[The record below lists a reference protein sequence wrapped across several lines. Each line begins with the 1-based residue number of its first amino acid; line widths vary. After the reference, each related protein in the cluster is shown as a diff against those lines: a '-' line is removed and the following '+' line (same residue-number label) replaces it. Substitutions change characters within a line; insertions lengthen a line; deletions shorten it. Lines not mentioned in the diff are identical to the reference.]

1 MNLGLRQ
8 GCEVDETS
16 SNPPPF
22 PHFVTRATLMQT
34 AKSLPQ
40 EIDAQKKHQEQLA
53 RQYEHMVR
61 KIAWKVLA
69 KLPEGQVVVEC
80 DDLFTIGMMGL
91 LDADRTYD
99 PALGQPFESFAE
111 FRVRGAMLDELRR
124 RDFFPRRL
132 RAKANQLHRAE
143 QAFKQKHGREATQ
156 EELASAL
163 GVTVGK
169 LCTLRQETL
178 PYSFVEHTD
187 PTLSL
192 QDGGV
197 EPDLR
202 LEQEELRAVLLEAL
216 EALGEREQLVLD
228 LYYIQEL
235 TQREIA
241 SVLALTEGRVSQIKS
256 NALKQLRVLLADLLQ
271 WR

>member
-1 MNLGLRQ
+1 
-8 GCEVDETS
+8 
-16 SNPPPF
+16 
-22 PHFVTRATLMQT
+22 MQA

-40 EIDAQKKHQEQLA
+40 EIEAQKKHQEQLA
-53 RQYEHMVR
+53 RQYERMVR
-61 KIAWKVLA
+61 KIAWKVLT
-69 KLPEGQVVVEC
+69 KLPEGQSAVEC

-91 LDADRTYD
+91 LEADRTYD
-99 PALGQPFESFAE
+99 ASVGQPFESFAE

-132 RAKANQLHRAE
+132 RAKANRLHRAE
-143 QAFKQKHGREATQ
+143 QAFKHKHGREATQ
-156 EELASAL
+156 EELALVL

-169 LCTLRQETL
+169 LYALRQETL

-192 QDGGV
+192 QDGSA

-202 LEQEELRAVLLEAL
+202 MEQEELRAVLLGAL
-216 EALGEREQLVLD
+216 EGLGEREQLVLD

-241 SVLALTEGRVSQIKS
+241 SVLGLTEGRVSQIKS
-256 NALKQLRVLLADLLQ
+256 NALKHLRALLADVL
-271 WR
+271 R